1 MKLIWLIAILVVAVI
16 VIKNYEHYRGSYNIF
31 KAYSDHVKPF
41 TFTISSQPG
50 IVSIPYQQKIPL
62 KIIQTG
68 WSKSLDL
75 YNYQC
80 CTMNHHMNPE
90 YEYHYFDDKDCT
102 NFIKEHF
109 PDTLQWYNKLVPG
122 AYKADLFRLLALK
135 KMGGVYLDLKTTCFQ
150 PLRNIIT
157 EKDEFISIKDTLKGS
172 IYNGIMACVPDH
184 PVIDNAIKLYIENIK
199 NKNYGINPLDIG
211 GPQTIGR
218 ALNLYLGKDQLA
230 EIEENSTDSI
240 RMVGKWLVI
249 GKDIAI
255 FTSFDEK
262 TLLFNR
268 TCPSYSINK
277 IKQMLKG
284 KEYHTLWLLKK
295 VYSD

>member
-1 MKLIWLIAILVVAVI
+1 MNVIWVIAIFLLVII
-16 VIKNYEHYRGSYNIF
+16 VMKNYEHYTGSYNIF
-31 KAYSDHVKPF
+31 KAYKDHMKPF
-41 TFTISSQPG
+41 VFTIANQPRAFEL
-50 IVSIPYQQKIPL
+50 PYKQKIPL

-68 WSKSLDL
+68 WSKTLDL

-80 CTMNHHMNPE
+80 CKINIHMNPE
-90 YEYHYFDDKDCT
+90 YEYLYFDDKDCIDFINT
-102 NFIKEHF
+102 NFPEM
-109 PDTLQWYNKLVPG
+109 LQWYDKLRPG

-135 KMGGVYLDLKTTCFQ
+135 KLGGVYLDLKTTCFQ
-150 PLRNIIT
+150 PLRDVIKP
-157 EKDEFISIKDTLKGS
+157 EDEFISIKDTMKGS
-172 IYNGIMACVPDH
+172 IYNGIMACTPDH
-184 PVIDNAIKLYIENIK
+184 PVIQNAINLYVDNIK
-199 NKNYGINPLDIG
+199 NERYGINPLDIG

-218 ALNLYLGKDQLA
+218 ALNIFLGKDQLSD
-230 EIEENSTDSI
+230 IEENSTDTI

-249 GKDIAI
+249 GSDIAI

-277 IKQMLKG
+277 VKQMLKG

-295 VYSD
+295 VYST